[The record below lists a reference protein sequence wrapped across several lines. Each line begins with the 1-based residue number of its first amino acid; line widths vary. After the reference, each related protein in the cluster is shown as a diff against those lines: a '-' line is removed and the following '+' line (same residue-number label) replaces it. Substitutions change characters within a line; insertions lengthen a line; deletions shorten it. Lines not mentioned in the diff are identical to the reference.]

1 MPSLQ
6 VHVDAL
12 LVLWTHGVRPWVHA
26 NLNMCSLLVAHLFV
40 TVFYPFHDTI
50 ACIIN
55 GTSVH
60 RCAKLFNLFDQR
72 TNVTDDILQLHYT
85 MQAISGDIARASLA
99 KAQAA
104 AQDFA
109 NADWGPKHD
118 ITPAVCTH

>member
-55 GTSVH
+55 GPSVH
-60 RCAKLFNLFDQR
+60 RCAKLFPLFDHR
-72 TNVTDDILQLHYT
+72 TNVTHDMLQLHHT
-85 MQAISGDIARASLA
+85 MQMITSDIAHASLA

-104 AQDFA
+104 AKDFT
-109 NADWGPKHD
+109 NWGPKHD
-118 ITPAVCTH
+118 APVSLVCD